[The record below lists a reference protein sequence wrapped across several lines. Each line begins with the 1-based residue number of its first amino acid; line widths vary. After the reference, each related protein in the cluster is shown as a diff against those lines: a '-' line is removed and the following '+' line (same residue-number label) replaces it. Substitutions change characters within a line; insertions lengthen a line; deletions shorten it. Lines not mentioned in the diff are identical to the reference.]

1 MENSHRHQKRVV
13 SLCGLSSFVHQMWK
27 LQLRRFPLGWPFVQ
41 QFMFAIARILIMQMS
56 LTVEIF
62 MSIARNRTREVLFP
76 KLSRT
81 GLIIKV
87 KHSTIFF
94 ALQIV
99 IKFSRVKGE
108 LETRGDVRSV
118 EFYWKLRERLEE
130 KQTAL
135 HINCVSVLA
144 FGWIL
149 FLCNLFENVFGSGPR
164 SDLRKILAL
173 QMFFPE
179 SGHKFKLNF
188 NLSSA
193 SARNEAKEVALL
205 DKSESVSEEKFFMSD
220 FI

>member
-1 MENSHRHQKRVV
+1 
-13 SLCGLSSFVHQMWK
+13 
-27 LQLRRFPLGWPFVQ
+27 
-41 QFMFAIARILIMQMS
+41 MQMS

-144 FGWIL
+144 F
-149 FLCNLFENVFGSGPR
+149 S
-164 SDLRKILAL
+164 
-173 QMFFPE
+173 
-179 SGHKFKLNF
+179 
-188 NLSSA
+188 
-193 SARNEAKEVALL
+193 
-205 DKSESVSEEKFFMSD
+205 
-220 FI
+220 